1 MSELKTNNG
10 ITWFEASS
18 LNVGGVAVHAF
29 STRFGG
35 KSLYPWRGLN
45 LGLFSGDNPE
55 AVREN
60 RRLFMHRFAIEPT
73 EVASLRFIH
82 SDKVVVVD
90 PSYVGTGFLSP
101 SDDLIE
107 ADAMVTNLQRTA
119 LFITFAD
126 CVPLL
131 FLEPDKKII
140 GAAHAGWRGT
150 VSGIAQ
156 NTVNKMVDEFGADR
170 KKIRVAIGPHI
181 SQYNFEVG
189 SEVVNAVQAHSGAW
203 MDLLWSGRE
212 GRALF
217 NMKKALIWQLKNVGI
232 EEERIETID
241 RCTFERHDLFFSHRR
256 AAGQTGR
263 MAAFI
268 MLS

>member
-1 MSELKTNNG
+1 MIDLKTNNG
-10 ITWFEASS
+10 ITWLEASS
-18 LNVGGVAVHAF
+18 LNEDGVAIHAF

-35 KSLYPWRGLN
+35 RSVYPWRGLN

-55 AVREN
+55 VISEN
-60 RRLFMHRFAIEPT
+60 RQQFMRCFAIKPS

-82 SDKVVVVD
+82 SDKVIAVD
-90 PSYVGTGFLSP
+90 SSYAGTGFLSP

-107 ADAMVTNLQRTA
+107 ADAMVTNSRRTA

-131 FLEPDKKII
+131 FVEPEKKII

-150 VSGIAQ
+150 ISGIAK
-156 NTVNKMVDEFGADR
+156 NTVNKMVEEFGANR
-170 KKIRVAIGPHI
+170 KKICVAIGPHI
-181 SQYNFEVG
+181 SQKNFEVG
-189 SEVVNAVQAHSGAW
+189 NDVILSVQAHSGAW
-203 MDLLWSGRE
+203 MDLLSSSRD

-217 NMKKALIWQLKNVGI
+217 NMQKALIWQLKSVGI
-232 EEERIETID
+232 IEEKIETMD
-241 RCTFERHDLFFSHRR
+241 YCTFDRHDFFYSHRR
-256 AAGQTGR
+256 AAAETGR